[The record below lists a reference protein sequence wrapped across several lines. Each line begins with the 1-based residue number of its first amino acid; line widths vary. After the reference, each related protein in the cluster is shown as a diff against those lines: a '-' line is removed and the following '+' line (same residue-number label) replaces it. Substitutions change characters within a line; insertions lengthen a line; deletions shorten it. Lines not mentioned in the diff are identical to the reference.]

1 MAFDEPKYK
10 AGSTVA
16 QRAPIY
22 LDVNKDPRARD
33 QAYLNLYASR
43 VGSPVIAVDG
53 LTGRYLGFSDINGNV
68 AANSGN
74 ATGANKGSQDPGTV
88 IGIPTK
94 GVPPTAVTNLKADYV
109 GDDIVLTFDWD
120 PNSAANANAYKF
132 KVEIHDAIA
141 NSYYYMLADIG
152 YDPIK
157 FINASSINQTLT
169 LLSKDIQSTGTD
181 NATGI
186 DIVGVAV
193 SDIVNS
199 GEYVTVNVTTPWA
212 SSLPAPE
219 LGAVTNSTDSY
230 SIPITNY
237 ETAKALG
244 AFDGVI
250 VQENLTS
257 ISNQSG
263 IDETKW
269 TEAMPPFNANKING
283 FAPDDAPRWIRA
295 RFYQKNGGLS
305 PISNIVK
312 AEPLAFMPVN
322 TNPAVQFTSSTIAW
336 SGNDIQIGFVKP
348 TTVPSGQS
356 AAAQVKVKM
365 VPFIGGVES
374 TSLYAYY
381 YHTIGDASDVSFKIL
396 ALDLFGQFGAHY
408 SKFVAYITAVSTQGV
423 ETTGS
428 VIKVGPAT
436 RSSSLSAVYPTVGT
450 PNVNSPTGIFRIT
463 SISNGYVVDFD
474 LPAGATRLEVYEK
487 SSAWTTVPTNDSNM
501 IYSGLSPATI
511 ITPDNNK
518 RYVIV
523 RFYDDYGNESHLS
536 MEKSGQESGSEVT
549 PIDVGRL
556 SLIENPIKIQ
566 TDGSIFAGPGDE
578 TVYPQVFF
586 NKNGLF
592 AYDAG
597 GNRTTEIINNAT
609 SGSPTLITT
618 SAQIAN
624 WTISPNK
631 IENTLYGVGTN
642 KNYAGLAANGTYA
655 FWAGSDVA
663 GGDANSKFSVSHT
676 GIVTMRDVHII
687 GNPGDGSNTSLAI
700 GGSDETAPFRVSTA
714 GAMVAS
720 SATITGSIT
729 VNQQSYFNA
738 NVNIASGSYLISAGT
753 GSTVKLGAEGLLA
766 LTGTSATT
774 KVYSTPITV
783 GSAFVSL
790 WSKGALFGSTQDS
803 GWLITDGVMKS
814 SHITLDSGNEYI
826 RIIGTNPANGL
837 KLSYASGAASDYVI
851 QSGAIDSGVPA
862 FSVTHDGTVNAKK
875 ATIEGTVQS
884 SIIKSTSKTGIS
896 DGNNG
901 YYFNAAGDF
910 EIKTAGAKMVFA
922 NSTFNLTTY
931 SGGAITLAAP
941 TTGGGDRAYDAS
953 SYGMFI
959 NSFTDPSTGSIMGGT
974 VIAGLPVQG
983 NIDMSRYPT
992 NYLNAPPLGN
1002 YPRQRMIVEDVK
1014 TGVLK
1019 LGMAVYYRDSGAYG
1033 TQAPTTNTGVI
1044 GDLWV
1049 DY

>member
-43 VGSPVIAVDG
+43 VGSPVIAVDSV
-53 LTGRYLGFSDINGNV
+53 TGRYLGFSDIGAAV

-74 ATGANKGSQDPGTV
+74 ATGANKGSQDPGTL
-88 IGIPTK
+88 IGLPTK
-94 GVPPTAVTNLKADYV
+94 GVPPTAVTNLKADYS

-120 PNSAANANAYKF
+120 PNSSANTNAYRF
-132 KVEIHDAIA
+132 KVEIHDPVA

-152 YDPIK
+152 YDPAK
-157 FINASSINQTLT
+157 FINTGSINQTLT

-181 NATGI
+181 NSTAI

-199 GEYVTVNVTTPWA
+199 GEYVTVSVTTPWA
-212 SSLPAPE
+212 SSLSAPE
-219 LGAVTNSTDSY
+219 LGAVTNKTDSY
-230 SIPITNY
+230 LIPITNY
-237 ETAKALG
+237 ATEKAKS

-257 ISNQSG
+257 TSDQNS
-263 IDETKW
+263 IDQAQW
-269 TEAMPPFNANKING
+269 TQAMPAFDASSING

-305 PISNIVK
+305 PVSNIVK

-336 SGNDIQIGFVKP
+336 DGNDISIGFVRP
-348 TTVPSGQS
+348 STVPSGQS
-356 AAAQVKVKM
+356 AAAQVKVKL
-365 VPFIGGVES
+365 VPFINGVES
-374 TSLYAYY
+374 TSLYSYY
-381 YHTIGDASDVSFKIL
+381 YHTIGDAADVSFKIK
-396 ALDLFGQFGAHY
+396 ALDLYAQFGAYY
-408 SKFVAYITAVSTQGV
+408 SKFVAYITAVSSQGV

-436 RSSSLSAVYPTVGT
+436 RSSTLSTIYPTVGT
-450 PNVNSPTGIFRIT
+450 PNTNSPTGLFRVT
-463 SISNGYVVDFD
+463 AISNGYVVDFD
-474 LPAGATRLEVYEK
+474 LPAGANRLEVYEK
-487 SSAWTTVPTNDSNM
+487 SSAWTVVPTDDANM
-501 IYSGLSPATI
+501 VYSGLSPATV
-511 ITPDNNK
+511 ITPDNTK

-523 RFYDDYGNESHLS
+523 RFYDDYDNTSYYS
-536 MEKSGQESGSEVT
+536 MQKSGQTSGVEIT
-549 PIDVGRL
+549 PIDVGL
-556 SLIENPIKIQ
+556 VSLIENPIKIQ
-566 TDGSIFAGPGDE
+566 TDGSIFAGAGDS

-586 NKNGLF
+586 NKDGLF
-592 AYDAG
+592 AYDES
-597 GNRTTEIINNAT
+597 GNWTTEIINSALENE
-609 SGSPTLITT
+609 PTFITKR
-618 SAQIAN
+618 AVIGD
-624 WTISPNK
+624 WTISPNG
-631 IENTLYGVGTN
+631 IQNDGYVSGSTYT
-642 KNYAGLAANGTYA
+642 GLSASGTYA
-655 FWAGSDVA
+655 FWAGADSSN
-663 GGDANSKFSVSHT
+663 NSNGLADFSVTPS
-676 GIVTMRDVHII
+676 GSVIAKKISII
-687 GNPGDGSNTSLAI
+687 GSGSGTDNLISAGSNFSVDQSGNVKALNAELS
-700 GGSDETAPFRVSTA
+700 GKL
-714 GAMVAS
+714 
-720 SATITGSIT
+720 T

-753 GSTVKLGAEGLLA
+753 GTVKIGSEGLLA
-766 LTGTSATT
+766 MTGSSSTT
-774 KVYSTPITV
+774 KIYSSPITV
-783 GSAFVSL
+783 GSASVSM
-790 WSKGALFGSTQDS
+790 WSKGALFGSSEST

-814 SHITLDSGNEYI
+814 THITLDSGNEYI
-826 RIIGTNPANGL
+826 RITGTNSANGL
-837 KLSYASGAASDYVI
+837 KLSYAAGGASDYVI
-851 QSGAIDSGVPA
+851 QSGAIDSGNPA
-862 FSVTHDGTVNAKK
+862 FSVTHDGTMKANA
-875 ATIEGTVQS
+875 ATITGTVQS

-910 EIKTAGAKMVFA
+910 QIKNSGAIMTFA
-922 NSTFNLTTY
+922 NSGFNLTTY
-931 SGGAITLAAP
+931 SGGSITLAAP
-941 TTGGGDRAYDAS
+941 TAGGGDRAYSAT

-959 NSFTDPSTGSIMGGT
+959 NSFTDPSTSSILNGT
-974 VIAGLPVQG
+974 VIAGVPVQG
-983 NIDMSRYPT
+983 DIDMTRYGT

-1019 LGMAVYYRDSGAYG
+1019 LGMAVYYRDSGTYG
-1033 TQAPTTNTGVI
+1033 TQAPTSNSGVI